1 MAYAFIRGKDYKVE
15 CPISF
20 DIDLQQILG
29 YILLSQFVFYI
40 AYKIYERI
48 YYTFVPRA
56 NPVIVEHSS
65 KVLFYVFSVAGFYWT
80 L

>member
-1 MAYAFIRGKDYKVE
+1 V

-20 DIDLQQILG
+20 DIDLQQIIA

-40 AYKIYERI
+40 AFKIYERI
-48 YYTFVPRA
+48 CYTFVPRA

-65 KVLFYVFSVAGFYWT
+65 KVLFYVFSVAGFYWV